1 MVMHNDTNKGEEICI
16 IDGKYKKHNGWHW
29 AGKDDTPKFTHVI
42 VLLENGQ
49 ELGTKVKKGNVR
61 AWLMPPTNYVEAA
74 LQQHVDIDCALHKVC
89 KLLAKC
95 NLMTGHEEAAQHF
108 FMKRMETA
116 ISQQAAEGSKATW
129 YHVDFSDASKTEAE
143 AEEMSKAEAEE
154 ML

>member
-1 MVMHNDTNKGEEICI
+1 MQILS
-16 IDGKYKKHNGWHW
+16 IDGKYKKHNGWGW

-61 AWLMPPTNYVEAA
+61 ARLMPPTNYVEVA
-74 LQQHVDIDCALHKVC
+74 LQQHVDIDCALNKVC

-95 NLMTGHEEAAQHF
+95 HLTVGHEEAAQHV

-116 ISQQAAEGSKATW
+116 IRQQAAEGSKATW
-129 YHVDFSDASKTEAE
+129 YHVDFNDA
-143 AEEMSKAEAEE
+143 SKAEAEAE
-154 ML
+154 AEARLRQG

>member
-1 MVMHNDTNKGEEICI
+1 M
-16 IDGKYKKHNGWHW
+16 
-29 AGKDDTPKFTHVI
+29 

-74 LQQHVDIDCALHKVC
+74 LQQHVDIDYALDKVC

-95 NLMTGHEEAAQHF
+95 PLTTGHEEAAQHA

-116 ISQQAAEGSKATW
+116 ICQQAAEGSKATW
-129 YHVDFSDASKTEAE
+129 YHVDFNDA
-143 AEEMSKAEAEE
+143 SKAEAEAEAKE

>member
-1 MVMHNDTNKGEEICI
+1 MVMHKDTNKGEEICI
-16 IDGKYKKHNGWHW
+16 IDGKYKKHNGWRW

-42 VLLENGQ
+42 VLLENEQ

-61 AWLMPPTNYVEAA
+61 AWLMSPTNYVEES
-74 LQQHVDIDCALHKVC
+74 LQQHVDIDCALDKVC

-95 NLMTGHEEAAQHF
+95 HLRTGHQEAAQHV

-116 ISQQAAEGSKATW
+116 IHQQAAEGSKATW
-129 YHVDFSDASKTEAE
+129 YHVDFNDA
-143 AEEMSKAEAEE
+143 SKAEAEAKEMSKAKAEE